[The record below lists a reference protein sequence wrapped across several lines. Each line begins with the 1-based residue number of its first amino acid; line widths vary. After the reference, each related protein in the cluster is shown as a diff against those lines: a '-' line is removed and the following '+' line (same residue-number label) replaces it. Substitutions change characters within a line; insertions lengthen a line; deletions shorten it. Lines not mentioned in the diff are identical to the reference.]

1 MIPGYHEAML
11 VAFNDDNQGPYQSGW
26 LSSIFSAAERF
37 FPGAEVVAS
46 SFDEFIVG
54 AAEYVATHPDSL
66 PVLEG
71 EIGDTWLYG
80 CASDP
85 KKVSEEKTNVAM
97 NTIAY
102 NGI

>member
-85 KKVSEEKTNVAM
+85 KKVSGKRRM
-97 NTIAY
+97 WR
-102 NGI
+102 